1 MVLSTADK
9 ALAEAA
15 YSRVKSRYGT
25 GIAGPFIV
33 IFALI
38 GQSALK
44 DLRDPHTPHRY
55 LILIS
60 ALIGLGVGM
69 CIISSFFFSRQR
81 KRDLELV
88 RFFEKHFPGD
98 CSWKQEEKILAA
110 AEDLRLK
117 AKVDCLIH
125 KSA

>member
-9 ALAEAA
+9 AIAEAA
-15 YSRVKSRYGT
+15 HARLRSGSRSPAIIVGVC
-25 GIAGPFIV
+25 IPILGPSF
-33 IFALI
+33 FRE
-38 GQSALK
+38 
-44 DLRDPHTPHRY
+44 LRDPHASHEEVVLY
-55 LILIS
+55 S
-60 ALIGLGVGM
+60 VLIGLAFGAIAVASYF
-69 CIISSFFFSRQR
+69 ISRQR

-117 AKVDCLIH
+117 VKVDFLLH
-125 KSA
+125 KEA